1 MFQNI
6 IYTIYNQSSDNK
18 FVSEIADKC
27 GSENDGKEN
36 QSRKFFRNRWNDI
49 VDAENDGPDD
59 PNRNGKRTNDYQSL
73 YKRPKKKPK
82 IIVKASVHRISLT
95 MSSVLTV
102 YCFFISVGLY
112 DLRFIFQPFFPAFV
126 HLFRL
131 SDLPCKTDKS
141 SVMIGFGNHQI
152 IVEIS

>member
-59 PNRNGKRTNDYQSL
+59 PNRMAKG
-73 YKRPKKKPK
+73 PM
-82 IIVKASVHRISLT
+82 IIS
-95 MSSVLTV
+95 
-102 YCFFISVGLY
+102 
-112 DLRFIFQPFFPAFV
+112 
-126 HLFRL
+126 
-131 SDLPCKTDKS
+131 PCIKDRRKS
-141 SVMIGFGNHQI
+141 RR
-152 IVEIS
+152 